1 MLGIVTTPLIADHKV
16 AAEQLVNSALGG
28 RHQVRLEQT
37 VNVLTFRG
45 SVSGMAVNIRFRPL
59 EIARALE
66 ALNPLPEEALR

>member
-16 AAEQLVNSALGG
+16 AAELVNSALGG

-37 VNVLTFRG
+37 VNVLAFQG